1 VTKRALLSLTI
12 KPRTSAD
19 QEKLAR
25 GIGTLMSEDPTMS
38 ATVDSATGEAVI
50 GGMGESHLE
59 GVLDRLTREFNVEAT
74 VGRLEVVYLETVTS
88 PADGEGRY
96 VRHGSGHSEYAHA
109 KVHLYPGAPGSGYV
123 FENAIVGGI
132 LPSAFIKSIDEG
144 IEQALA
150 AGVISRY
157 PIDDVRVV
165 LYDGSYHD
173 VDSSEASFKMAGSMA
188 FHDAARKAK
197 PVLLEPVMRVKVTV
211 PGEHAADV
219 TTTLSTRRAEML
231 SVDRSF
237 DGRKRITASVPLS
250 ELLGYQDA
258 FRRSTVQGAAFTLE
272 FAGYRPFNPGENR
285 DAGGHS
291 FVAAPRRP
299 TPTLRDSGV
308 ALPEPRDESLD

>member
-1 VTKRALLSLTI
+1 
-12 KPRTSAD
+12 
-19 QEKLAR
+19 
-25 GIGTLMSEDPTMS
+25 MSEDPTMS

-50 GGMGESHLE
+50 GGMAESHLD
-59 GVLDRLTREFNVEAT
+59 GVVDRLAREFNVEAT
-74 VGRLEVVYLETVTS
+74 VGRLKVVYLETVTR

-96 VRHGSGHSEYAHA
+96 VRHGSGRGEYAHA

-123 FENAIVGGI
+123 FENDVVGGI
-132 LPSAFIKSIDEG
+132 LPPAFIKSIDEG
-144 IEQALA
+144 IEQTLAGGALS
-150 AGVISRY
+150 GY
-157 PIDDVRVV
+157 PIDDIRVV

-211 PGEHAADV
+211 PEEIAADV
-219 TTTLSTRRAEML
+219 TTNLSTRRAEML
-231 SVDRSF
+231 SVDQGF
-237 DGRKRITASVPLS
+237 GGRKRITASVPLS
-250 ELLGYQDA
+250 ELLGYADA
-258 FRRSTVQGAAFTLE
+258 MRRSIVQGAAFTVE

-291 FVAAPRRP
+291 FVGAPRRP

-308 ALPEPRDESLD
+308 ALPEPPGDDGLD

>member
-1 VTKRALLSLTI
+1 LSLTI
-12 KPRTSAD
+12 KPRTEAD
-19 QEKLAR
+19 QQRLAR
-25 GIGTLMSEDPTMS
+25 GIGALMSEDLTLS

-50 GGMGESHLE
+50 GGMGELHLN
-59 GVLDRLTREFNVEAT
+59 GVLDCLTREFNVEAT

-96 VRHGSGHSEYAHA
+96 VRHGPVRGEYAHA
-109 KVHLYPGAPGSGYV
+109 KVHLYPGPPGSGYV
-123 FENAIVGGI
+123 FENDIVGGI

-144 IEQALA
+144 IEETLA
-150 AGVISRY
+150 GGVLSGY
-157 PIDDVRVV
+157 PIDDIRVV

-211 PGEHAADV
+211 PEEIAADV
-219 TTTLSTRRAEML
+219 TTNLSTRRAEML
-231 SVDRSF
+231 SVDQGF
-237 DGRKRITASVPLS
+237 GGRKRITASVPLS
-250 ELLGYQDA
+250 ELLGYADA
-258 FRRSTVQGAAFTLE
+258 MRRSIVQGAAFTVE

-291 FVAAPRRP
+291 FVGAPRRP

-308 ALPEPRDESLD
+308 ALPEPPGDDGLD